1 MATFSERIISFF
13 MSILAFFSAL
23 SLPGLNAPARIEY
36 AFSDAQSGCAGGTVT
51 VSAKMPGEYTLY
63 WGDGDARK
71 LSAVT
76 GAGSIPYSE
85 FGAVTVTKGAGAVSV
100 YHYTAIP
107 EGAETVLAYQ
117 GKTFR
122 GSASIPAEKQTR
134 SSDLQYSFGALS
146 DVHFNRY
153 NASGSGDDAC
163 IAFRGALDFLKKC
176 DVDFVAI
183 TGDIGN
189 SGEEDSLQKYDRI
202 VSDYDFPIYTCTG
215 NHDVGFDHWQEWW
228 LRYANRD
235 VYGNPG
241 RSDIE
246 LAANGLD
253 FVYKPDVMGGDVCIF
268 LSQRYWD
275 YNKATSRLLDDDQLD
290 WLAEKL
296 DAYADRRVYLCF
308 HTFMSDANN
317 DPRTG
322 EGNLVNNRGFTYDLV
337 YTVGTPDETRMRSLL
352 KEHKN
357 VVFFNGH
364 SHWDFD
370 SYTLNE
376 QTNITSY
383 GGQYATFVHVPSVSS
398 PRSIT
403 KNAFDKTEM
412 NMKSS
417 QGYLV
422 RVYEDRI
429 ELTGMEF
436 IGTTCLAYATYR
448 IDR

>member
-1 MATFSERIISFF
+1 MASFSERIIGIF
-13 MSILAFFSAL
+13 MAILAFFSSL
-23 SLPGLNAPARIEY
+23 SLPGLNSPARIEY

-51 VSAKMPGEYTLY
+51 VSAKMPGEYALF
-63 WGDGDARK
+63 WGDGDEHK
-71 LSAVT
+71 LSAAT

-85 FGAVTVTKGAGAVSV
+85 FCTVTVSKGAGATSV

-122 GSASIPAEKQTR
+122 GSASIPAEKQTQTGE
-134 SSDLQYSFGALS
+134 LLYSFGALS

-163 IAFRGALDFLKKC
+163 IVFRNALDFLKKC
-176 DVDFVAI
+176 DVDFVGIA
-183 TGDIGN
+183 GDIGN
-189 SGEEDSLQKYDRI
+189 SGEEDSLRKYDRI
-202 VSDYDFPIYTCTG
+202 VSDYDFPVYTCTG

-228 LRYANRD
+228 LQYANRD

-253 FVYKPDVMGGDVCIF
+253 FVYKPDVMGGDVCVF

-275 YNKATSRLLDDDQLD
+275 YNKETSRLLDDDQLD
-290 WLAEKL
+290 WLEAKFEQ
-296 DAYADRRVYLCF
+296 YRDRTVYLFF
-308 HTFMSDANN
+308 HTFMADDNN
-317 DPRTG
+317 DPRMG
-322 EGNLVNNRGFTYDLV
+322 EGNLVNNKGFTYDLV
-337 YTVGTPDETRMRSLL
+337 YTVGTADEVRMRALL
-352 KEHKN
+352 KQYKN

-403 KNAFDKTEM
+403 KNASDKTEL

-422 RVYEDRI
+422 SVYDNGI
-429 ELTGMEF
+429 VLTGVEF
-436 IGTTCLAYATYR
+436 CGREFLSYATFHV
-448 IDR
+448 DR

>member
-1 MATFSERIISFF
+1 MASFSERIISFF
-13 MSILAFFSAL
+13 MAVLAFFSAL
-23 SLPGLNAPARIEY
+23 SLPGLNSPARIEY
-36 AFSDAQSGCAGGTVT
+36 AFSDARSGCAGGTVT
-51 VSAKMPGEYTLY
+51 VTAKMPGEYTLY
-63 WGDGDARK
+63 WGDGDESK
-71 LSAVT
+71 LTAAT

-85 FGAVTVTKGAGAVSV
+85 ICAVTVSKGAGSTSV
-100 YHYTAIP
+100 YRYTAIP

-122 GSASIPAEKQTR
+122 GSAAIPEEKQTR
-134 SSDLQYSFGALS
+134 SSALQYSFGVLS

-153 NASGSGDDAC
+153 NDSGTGDDAC

-176 DVDFVAI
+176 GVDLVAV

-189 SGEEDSLQKYDRI
+189 KGEEDSLQKFSRI
-202 VSDYDFPIYTCTG
+202 AADYEFPVYSCTG
-215 NHDVGFDHWQEWW
+215 NHDVGFADCWNWW
-228 LRYANRD
+228 RQYVNRD
-235 VYGNPG
+235 VYENPG
-241 RSDIE
+241 RGDIE
-246 LAANGLD
+246 LAENGID

-268 LSQRYWD
+268 LNQRYWD
-275 YNKATSRLLDDDQLD
+275 YNKATSRLLDDGQLD
-290 WLAEKL
+290 WLEEKL
-296 DAYADRRVYLCF
+296 NAYAGRRAYLFF
-308 HTFMSDANN
+308 HTFMADDRNN
-317 DPRTG
+317 PAAG
-322 EGNLVNNRGFTYDLV
+322 EGNLLNNRGVTYEMV
-337 YTVGTPDETRMRSLL
+337 YTVGAPDELRMRSLL

-376 QTNITSY
+376 QINVTSY
-383 GGQYATFVHVPSVSS
+383 GGQYATFVHVPSVSAPNS
-398 PRSIT
+398 VT
-403 KNAFDKTEM
+403 MNASKSTEM
-412 NMKSS
+412 NTRSS

-422 RVYEDRI
+422 RVYGDRI